1 MRVLVNISYL
11 GTHFMGFQIQQH
23 ERTIQQQFERILKRM
38 HKRPIR
44 IHPTSRTD
52 RGVHAYEQFFH
63 FDTELNITPEKW
75 RYAMNSALPN
85 DILVKAVSFV
95 DDSFHCRYDCVGK
108 SYRYKAYV
116 AEERDPFQSGL
127 RTHIK
132 ETLNYDKMNE
142 AAAKFIGTHDFTGF
156 CSQKTEVDSKVRTIY
171 QSEIIQTEDGFDYV
185 VTGSGFLYNMV
196 RVLVAFLVE
205 VGKGHRSPEEVPSLL
220 EARDRSN
227 VPFTAAAD
235 GLYLEHIYLSE
246 QSLIQDFGEDIKIHR
261 KKSLQND

>member
-85 DILVKAVSFV
+85 DILVKEVSFV
-95 DDSFHCRYDCVGK
+95 DEAFHCRYDCVGTV
-108 SYRYKAYV
+108 SY
-116 AEERDPFQSGL
+116 
-127 RTHIK
+127 THL
-132 ETLNYDKMNE
+132 TLPTNR
-142 AAAKFIGTHDFTGF
+142 
-156 CSQKTEVDSKVRTIY
+156 EV
-171 QSEIIQTEDGFDYV
+171 
-185 VTGSGFLYNMV
+185 
-196 RVLVAFLVE
+196 
-205 VGKGHRSPEEVPSLL
+205 
-220 EARDRSN
+220 
-227 VPFTAAAD
+227 
-235 GLYLEHIYLSE
+235 
-246 QSLIQDFGEDIKIHR
+246 
-261 KKSLQND
+261 